1 MKLITRSFLVSKSM
15 ILNLPPV
22 KFVAFFFNLAGSSG
36 GGGTTDVFA
45 YNFSALGASGTR
57 SSSEVVV
64 VVLSCILGF
73 LVLFFPDYF
82 VELIGSAISNLSVS
96 EFRL

>member
-1 MKLITRSFLVSKSM
+1 MV
-15 ILNLPPV
+15 LNLPSV
-22 KFVAFFFNLAGSSG
+22 KFGALFFNLAGSSD

-73 LVLFFPDYF
+73 LVLFYPDYF

-96 EFRL
+96 ECRL